1 MLSKMTRVFIGKDI
15 DRTSAIS
22 TGDPLPTVLQN
33 IAEGELVIL
42 DKNKN
47 VLSATATYAEGTATD
62 TIYII
67 EGLGETVSVTP
78 ESGSAITIRKVL
90 TSDPIEG
97 KNILKFEGE
106 YCADKSEQVITFDLT
121 SVTPVVGTEYFIR
134 IVYKDMHEHPGQF
147 TATYRVVSTDTDRDT
162 LGAALVAKI
171 MAHSGRRVSASY
183 NSSSDVITLTG
194 LPIPDCTSSV
204 NDIDK
209 FKMVEFDAF
218 LNYVDSDGNWQT
230 FVGKA
235 SDTPVSYGNG
245 TWEQV
250 RDAEKFEL
258 GYLGVTNQTKFPVI
272 KPDMRTVKDEK
283 YSTIVIEHRKSY
295 VAPNNQGP
303 ELASLRTV
311 IYFPCGSGQGCELIN
326 KLNQWFG
333 SLPGNFSAVLSKEQ
347 CTTTTTTT
355 TTTAA

>member
-1 MLSKMTRVFIGKDI
+1 MLSKMTRIFIGKDI
-15 DRTSAIS
+15 ARDGSITSGQA
-22 TGDPLPTVLQN
+22 LPAALQYLN
-33 IAEGELVIL
+33 EGEILVL

-47 VLSATATYAEGTATD
+47 VLAAGSTITDTD
-62 TIYII
+62 TIFIV

-78 ESGSAITIRKVL
+78 ESGSAITVRKVL

-97 KNILKFEGE
+97 KNVISYKGSA
-106 YCADKSEQVITFDLT
+106 YSAKSEQVVTFDLT
-121 SVTPVVGTEYFIR
+121 SVTPVLGTEYFIR

-147 TATYRVVSTDTDRDT
+147 TATYRVISTDTDRDT

-194 LPIPDCTSSV
+194 LPIPECTSSL

-218 LNYVDSDGNWQT
+218 LNYVDSNGNWQT
-230 FVGKA
+230 FVSSA
-235 SDTPVSYGNG
+235 SDTPASYGSG

-258 GYLGVTNQTKFPVI
+258 GYLGITNQTKFPVI
-272 KPDMRTVKDEK
+272 KPDVRTVKSETYD
-283 YSTIVIEHRKSY
+283 TLVIEHYKSY
-295 VAPNNQGP
+295 VAPNNQGAEKVP
-303 ELASLRTV
+303 LRT
-311 IYFPCGSGQGCELIN
+311 ILY
-326 KLNQWFG
+326 
-333 SLPGNFSAVLSKEQ
+333 LPDGASQTADILAVLNPWMAS
-347 CTTTTTTT
+347 CPG
-355 TTTAA
+355 AFSNVSF